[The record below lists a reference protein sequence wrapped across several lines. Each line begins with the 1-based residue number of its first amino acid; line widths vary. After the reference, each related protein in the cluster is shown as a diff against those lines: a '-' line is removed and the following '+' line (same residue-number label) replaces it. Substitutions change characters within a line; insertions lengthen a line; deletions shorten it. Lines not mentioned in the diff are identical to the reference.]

1 MGKADI
7 KINNCLKDAKRY
19 ADCFNTASG
28 SILIS
33 PEELV
38 DMERISEGSIHFP
51 RTIVYYKK
59 ERDGIR
65 GICNSE
71 NVICAIVC
79 LENQYYSTGYS
90 PDA

>member
-51 RTIVYYKK
+51 KTIVYYKK
-59 ERDGIR
+59 
-65 GICNSE
+65 
-71 NVICAIVC
+71 C